1 MVTMR
6 KYILTFLLCASGWL
20 FLRGQNDPLLS
31 SNAYIQTCIDQSQC
45 FSINNSAFL
54 FYDEP
59 KGAFFLKLELTKF
72 KTGTDSL
79 DDWLDDLG
87 SEFLYLKVPLQKE
100 YFLGGLANNN
110 YKTVKINNAMVL
122 LNGIWHNEFLEVTLS
137 QVEPNNPLLPNA
149 TNSSNN
155 TYANF
160 RASFALVLEPKTYK
174 VHRKA
179 HNVKNTIYIG
189 VHSGR
194 INLIRDNMYLLLG
207 EAYNHN

>member
-1 MVTMR
+1 MR
-6 KYILTFLLCASGWL
+6 KHILTFLLCASGL
-20 FLRGQNDPLLS
+20 LALKGQNDPLLS

-45 FSINNSAFL
+45 FSINSSALL

-72 KTGTDSL
+72 KTGTDTL

-87 SEFLYLKVPLQKE
+87 SEFLYLKVPIQKE
-100 YFLGGLANNN
+100 NFIGGLSNNN
-110 YKTVKINNAMVL
+110 YKTFKINNASVL
-122 LNGIWHNEFLEVTLS
+122 LNGIWHDEFLELTLS
-137 QVEPNNPLLPNA
+137 QAEPNNPLVPSPK
-149 TNSSNN
+149 SSGND
-155 TYANF
+155 TYANI
-160 RASFALVLEPKTYK
+160 RATFSLVLSPKNYK

-194 INLIRDNMYLLLG
+194 INLIRDNMYTLLG
-207 EAYNHN
+207 EAYDHN